1 VPIAIFAPLL
11 HLWLYCYGAAMKRKV
26 LIVGIGAGNPEHMT
40 AQAIDA
46 LNRADV
52 LFIPHKGAEKQD
64 LARLRQEICERFLRS
79 DSRLV
84 DFDVPVREQ
93 STAYR
98 ESVASWHDAVA
109 DIYERLLSSELGD
122 GELGAFLIWGDPSLY
137 DSTMR
142 VFERIR
148 AMGKIALEYEVI
160 PGISAVQALAA
171 AHKIPLNRIG
181 ESILVTTGRRLAE
194 DFPAAADSVIVM
206 LDGDCAF
213 KKVDGDAEIYW
224 GAYLGTSDEI
234 LISGRLRDVSD
245 EIERVREEARARK
258 GWIMDTYLLRKPVK
272 S

>member
-1 VPIAIFAPLL
+1 
-11 HLWLYCYGAAMKRKV
+11 MKRKV

-64 LARLRQEICERFLRS
+64 LARLRQEICERFLRNDS
-79 DSRLV
+79 SRLV

-93 STAYR
+93 SAAYR
-98 ESVASWHDAVA
+98 ESVARWHDAVA
-109 DIYERLLSSELGD
+109 DIYERLLGEELGD

-142 VFERIR
+142 VLERIR
-148 AMGKIALEYEVI
+148 AKGKIALNYEVI

-181 ESILVTTGRRLAE
+181 ESVLVTTGRKLAE
-194 DFPAAADSVIVM
+194 GFPADADSVIVM
-206 LDGDCAF
+206 LDGDCTF

-224 GAYLGTSDEI
+224 GAYLGTGDEI

-245 EIERVREEARARK
+245 EIERVRAEARARK
-258 GWIMDTYLLRKPVK
+258 GWIMDTYLLRKPAK
-272 S
+272 P